1 MTAEEIEKAV
11 AEETQSQEQVISFN
25 RAASCGIVYEALP
38 DDYKMELLN
47 TNHPNE
53 KVQEFIKWLAGR
65 SSAVFGMAEAY
76 ATLMPTGAD
85 FRA

>member
-1 MTAEEIEKAV
+1 MLQRV
-11 AEETQSQEQVISFN
+11 
-25 RAASCGIVYEALP
+25 P
-38 DDYKMELLN
+38 DDYKMELLS

-65 SSAVFGMAEAY
+65 SSAVFGMSEAY

-85 FRA
+85 FRAQQLLTQPAFVEA